1 MKVKKKVASFDK
13 ENDFSGKSWQ
23 GCILQTVPWIYLVFI
38 HKSAFFGEPKMNE
51 IHPWASVLGY
61 NALRCQF
68 ASNLV
73 FKSFGGNTRPLVCT
87 VDL

>member
-1 MKVKKKVASFDK
+1 
-13 ENDFSGKSWQ
+13 
-23 GCILQTVPWIYLVFI
+23 VFI
-38 HKSAFFGEPKMNE
+38 HKSAFFGEPEMNE
-51 IHPWASVLGY
+51 IHPWASVRVY

-68 ASNLV
+68 ISNLI